1 MAKLDKL
8 ISDVKKLYTK
18 RTALTAQ
25 ILGIEAKIA
34 AEVKAAEALAKKPA
48 KAPAPKKPV
57 AVKKAEGTKK
67 SGPGR
72 PKKQVS
78 SEK

>member
-1 MAKLDKL
+1 MAKMDKL
-8 ISDVKKLYTK
+8 ISDVKKLYAK

-25 ILGIEAKIA
+25 ILGVEAKIA

-48 KAPAPKKPV
+48 AKLPAAKKP
-57 AVKKAEGTKK
+57 AVKKAAGPKK
-67 SGPGR
+67 SVGR
-72 PKKQVS
+72 PKKVVS